1 LPDFSLRADIA
12 VGNLS
17 ARKNAGL
24 VRELTE
30 FPNKSID
37 KFRKRLTARENGG
50 IFIVTGLAYISA
62 LTAAGFCSA
71 RFGVF

>member
-1 LPDFSLRADIA
+1 LFGNFSFRTTSIKKAFLPDFSLRADIA

-30 FPNKSID
+30 FPNKSNAGTNKHGSVIEVFPAP
-37 KFRKRLTARENGG
+37 KTLT
-50 IFIVTGLAYISA
+50 
-62 LTAAGFCSA
+62 
-71 RFGVF
+71 